1 MGFRG
6 RLVPPAED
14 KEEQEL
20 TMNPVA
26 CGLDKRME
34 IWQVFSAF
42 HQRRKQRRRR
52 PWGRGEQA
60 AVRRESLL

>member
-14 KEEQEL
+14 KEEQEV

-26 CGLDKRME
+26 CGLGTRMR
-34 IWQVFSAF
+34 IWRCSLPFTKEENREGGG
-42 HQRRKQRRRR
+42 H
-52 PWGRGEQA
+52 GEGVSKPQ
-60 AVRRESLL
+60 